1 MIYSHIVYAIQVWG
15 SANVSELDKILILQK
30 KAVRMMSFKDQY
42 PQIPGPRNP
51 SDPIFVELGILKIQD
66 VFKLQ
71 VSKFIY
77 DCLTSNTPSI
87 FRDWFILNHKVHI
100 YNTTSN
106 TIINMNSNFEVE
118 SVSETNILH
127 TQCSKLVNYGAKMLK
142 VSGPF
147 LWNSLPDYIRNS
159 KTVFT
164 LKSSLKKYFIGQYET
179 DLSVSGYYY
188 VSKLSLCYMK
198 ITISKMQIF
207 HIPPFLP
214 SRLLQVRNISN
225 DGMKIKIFKK

>member
-1 MIYSHIVYAIQVWG
+1 MTMHISMQQFW
-15 SANVSELDKILILQK
+15 
-30 KAVRMMSFKDQY
+30 SFC
-42 PQIPGPRNP
+42 
-51 SDPIFVELGILKIQD
+51 S
-66 VFKLQ
+66 
-71 VSKFIY
+71 
-77 DCLTSNTPSI
+77 CLLL
-87 FRDWFILNHKVHI
+87 F
-100 YNTTSN
+100 
-106 TIINMNSNFEVE
+106 TIINMNNNFEVE

-225 DGMKIKIFKK
+225 DGMKIKIFKKQSVFFAASLVAAIFFLIPRFLQNI